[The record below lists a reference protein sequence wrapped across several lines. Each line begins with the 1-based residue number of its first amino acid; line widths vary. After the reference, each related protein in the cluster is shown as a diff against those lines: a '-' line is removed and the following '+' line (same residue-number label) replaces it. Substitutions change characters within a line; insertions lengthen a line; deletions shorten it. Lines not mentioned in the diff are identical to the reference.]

1 LPIIIT
7 DSLALSSNLDLSC
20 PYLLWRSLVTDS
32 NITASVSA
40 SAGFPLANLGNP
52 LTHQMWEA
60 NTTPGTTV
68 VVTMTTSYSDII
80 DGVGIAGHNFGSQ
93 GLTVTLETTVDGST
107 WVSESSVMPA
117 NDNPLMFRITPGI
130 YLGIRFSLTGV
141 GSTKPRAAVWYV
153 HKLGRSTGGAF
164 LGQIVVNESRK
175 TKAEFKW
182 ITSGFYR
189 ESVDPFIKSSQST
202 PFFFAWAPSEYPADV
217 GYCWMLDDPVAMQ
230 DTITRR
236 FSLTMNMQGIA

>member
-1 LPIIIT
+1 
-7 DSLALSSNLDLSC
+7 
-20 PYLLWRSLVTDS
+20 
-32 NITASVSA
+32 
-40 SAGFPLANLGNP
+40 
-52 LTHQMWEA
+52 
-60 NTTPGTTV
+60 
-68 VVTMTTSYSDII
+68 
-80 DGVGIAGHNFGSQ
+80 VGIAGHNFGSQ

-153 HKLGRSTGGAF
+153 HKLLIMERSLSVDTDHAPVNLNRQTKVAVGRSTGGAF